1 MQQDPEVYLAEAAEL
16 RVEYVGAER
25 TPIMVIDN
33 FAKEIA
39 FVIQHACQQEFLADM
54 SSYYPGIR
62 ARVPKSYAYSL
73 LKPIYAKLRE
83 VFEVPANLRFQ
94 PRLGYYSLVTAAPAQ
109 LSLLQRIPHFDSN
122 NTYYLAILH
131 YLNDGDF
138 GGTAFYR
145 HKETGFERIS
155 VERRE
160 EYLAILERQ
169 FEAAGEPQPGY
180 ISGDTHLFEKIG
192 VVNYKSNRLVVYPS
206 NLLHS
211 GIINSDKDI
220 NADPAS
226 GRLTANIFAEF
237 Y

>member
-1 MQQDPEVYLAEAAEL
+1 MQLEPEVYFAEAAAL
-16 RVEYVGAER
+16 SVEYVGAER

-33 FAKEIA
+33 FAREIHS
-39 FVIQHACQQEFLADM
+39 VINHACQQEFLADTT
-54 SSYYPGIR
+54 SYYPGVR

-94 PRLGYYSLVTAAPAQ
+94 PRLGYYSLVTAAPKQ

-155 VERRE
+155 VQRRE
-160 EYLAILERQ
+160 EYLAMLERQ
-169 FEAAGEPQPGY
+169 FEASGEPQSGY
-180 ISGDTHLFEKIG
+180 ISGNTELFEKIG
-192 VVNYKSNRLVVYPS
+192 ALDYKPNRLIVYPS

-211 GIINSDKDI
+211 GIIKSDIDL